1 MRLPPNDR
9 IAQIPTIQLQK
20 STITAR
26 HRPYTAGR
34 QRLRSN
40 HKITH
45 KPTPNTILKMQS
57 FGRELALP
65 VFKGDE

>member
-26 HRPYTAGR
+26 HRLCTAEW

-40 HKITH
+40 HKTTL
-45 KPTPNTILKMQS
+45 KPTPSTILKMQS
-57 FGRELALP
+57 FGRELALRA
-65 VFKGDE
+65 FKGGE